1 MCCGAGNQRVCSV
14 GRAGTPRSY
23 LKSRFDQRRF
33 TLIGTW
39 AQAHA
44 AESVTLVSKTNYTD
58 AMTSIHIAGRADAGA
73 GRIVGVDAIDPAEA
87 ELAARLRMAVTR
99 LHRRLRQ
106 QGAGGLTPSQAS
118 ALVGVEHLGSPTLGT
133 LAARESVQPPTM
145 TKVVGALEALGYVTR
160 VTDPTDRRVA
170 RLTITPA
177 GSDTLREIRSV
188 KTAYLADRLRRMA
201 PGERLAMA
209 DLTDLLERLIDMEEP

>member
-1 MCCGAGNQRVCSV
+1 
-14 GRAGTPRSY
+14 
-23 LKSRFDQRRF
+23 
-33 TLIGTW
+33 
-39 AQAHA
+39 
-44 AESVTLVSKTNYTD
+44 
-58 AMTSIHIAGRADAGA
+58 
-73 GRIVGVDAIDPAEA
+73 
-87 ELAARLRMAVTR
+87 
-99 LHRRLRQ
+99 
-106 QGAGGLTPSQAS
+106 
-118 ALVGVEHLGSPTLGT
+118 
-133 LAARESVQPPTM
+133 M

-160 VTDPTDRRVA
+160 VTDAADRRVA

>member
-1 MCCGAGNQRVCSV
+1 
-14 GRAGTPRSY
+14 
-23 LKSRFDQRRF
+23 
-33 TLIGTW
+33 
-39 AQAHA
+39 
-44 AESVTLVSKTNYTD
+44 
-58 AMTSIHIAGRADAGA
+58 MTSIHLADSADPRAE
-73 GRIVGVDAIDPAEA
+73 RIVSVEVIDPAEA
-87 ELAARLRMAVTR
+87 ELAARLRMTVTR

-106 QGAGGLTPSQAS
+106 QAAGGLTPSQAS

-188 KTAYLADRLRRMA
+188 KTAYLADRLHRMA
-201 PGERLAMA
+201 PGDRAGVA